1 MRFVADDPVAAR
13 ESATPETSFAHFAV
27 LFRTGAAKD
36 FICRGICDKNP
47 GTSSCCDKNLAICIC
62 RGNSPNERRP
72 LKIRGV
78 REVMATSERR
88 KWPLARGYRSL
99 GANRFEEPSIRTD
112 NRHEASY
119 CLWGLDPLGG
129 SSL

>member
-13 ESATPETSFAHFAV
+13 ESATPETSFAHFAI

-36 FICRGICDKNP
+36 FRKAEAW
-47 GTSSCCDKNLAICIC
+47 SDKNLAICIC
-62 RGNSPNERRP
+62 RGKSPNGRRP